1 MFVTMVNELKNTT
14 MQPFSVSLKWTE
26 KQQVNEIMNNIICRT
41 SGIYEIYIR
50 KGSQDSLVY
59 VGKADYSFLDSLL
72 MITGEKWF
80 RENRDNLYVRLGLI
94 ASPIRWNSD
103 VLTNIHNSLVM
114 QFHPSFNAAPAE
126 TVCAIA

>member
-1 MFVTMVNELKNTT
+1 
-14 MQPFSVSLKWTE
+14 MQPFTVSLKWTE

-41 SGIYEIYIR
+41 SGIYEVYLR
-50 KGSQDSLVY
+50 KNGQDNLVY

-80 RENRDNLYVRLGLI
+80 RENRENLYVRIGLI

-103 VLTNIHNSLVM
+103 ILNNIHTSLVNK
-114 QFHPSFNAAPAE
+114 FRPSYNDAPSEAIY
-126 TVCAIA
+126 AIA